1 MLAVQLLKDTVK
13 TIRRKMKQIGPGVY
27 QPIDP
32 EIHAGD
38 MVDRLFNLSMN
49 VRFEEVIK
57 VEVFEE
63 IETIISILGNAG
75 FNFDSENCRLLW
87 SVNQEIRKIEHGSL
101 PPLSEDGGIENI
113 LLIKKRL
120 RMSLIEAISI
130 QTVSK

>member
-1 MLAVQLLKDTVK
+1 MLAVKLLKDAVSVM
-13 TIRRKMKQIGPGVY
+13 RRRMKQIGPGVY

-38 MVDRLFNLSMN
+38 MVDRLFNLSMD
-49 VRFEEVIK
+49 VRFEELIK
-57 VEVFEE
+57 IEVFEE

-87 SVNQEIRKIEHGSL
+87 SVNQEIRKIEHSTV
-101 PPLSEDGGIENI
+101 PPLDGEDGLGNT

-120 RMSLIEAISI
+120 RMSLIETISI